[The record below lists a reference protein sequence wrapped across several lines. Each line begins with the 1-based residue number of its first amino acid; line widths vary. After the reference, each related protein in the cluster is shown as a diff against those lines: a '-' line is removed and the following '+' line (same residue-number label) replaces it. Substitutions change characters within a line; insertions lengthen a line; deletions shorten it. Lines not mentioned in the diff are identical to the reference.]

1 MIVYTVFDEREPK
14 DTVEIYNT
22 VNRAYQVL
30 QFHYARLTRH
40 NYICDIKELGGKDLQ
55 MIVTD
60 KDYNLIT
67 TYYLLEKEV
76 L

>member
-1 MIVYTVFDEREPK
+1 MKIYE
-14 DTVEIYNT
+14 EIYNDT
-22 VNRAYQVL
+22 LSAEILAILNGAGTEDEKIQAIL
-30 QFHYARLTRH
+30 DAA
-40 NYICDIKELGGKDLQ
+40 
-55 MIVTD
+55 D